1 MGEHGA
7 VQRGK
12 KKTSGVAR
20 EVAVQAPKPLALGE
34 AAEQA
39 MSSHQQWKRA
49 RLMGS
54 GSAAALQAEPAGF
67 LAAEA
72 QLSELHGLMLEQ

>member
-12 KKTSGVAR
+12 KKNLRCGRGGGCAG
-20 EVAVQAPKPLALGE
+20 AE
-34 AAEQA
+34 AARPRGGIGASDEFPPT
-39 MSSHQQWKRA
+39 METRPFNGVWST
-49 RLMGS
+49 
-54 GSAAALQAEPAGF
+54 AALQAEPAGL

-72 QLSELHGLMLEQ
+72 QLS